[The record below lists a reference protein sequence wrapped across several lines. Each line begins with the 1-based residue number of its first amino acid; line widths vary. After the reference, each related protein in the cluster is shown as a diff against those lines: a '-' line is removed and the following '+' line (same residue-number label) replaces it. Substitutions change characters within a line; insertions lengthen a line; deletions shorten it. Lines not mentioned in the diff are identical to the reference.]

1 MQHETAKNTEKPTPG
16 APVFKAEI
24 CTATGNVFN
33 LLNPSQSKFG
43 IEDIAHALSHVC
55 RFSGHVRTFYSV
67 AQHSVM
73 VSRLVPPEYALA
85 GLLHDAAE
93 AFIGDISS
101 PLKALLPD
109 YKAIEKNVE
118 AAVFARF
125 GLPAKLPPEI
135 KQADWTLLATETRD
149 LMPPGADDWAH
160 LQNIQP
166 LPTVIVPMSSAQAK
180 TAFLARF
187 LELVPQHGF
196 IPQSLTGSLT
206 LGAKLAQTREAQSAA
221 TALAGAS
228 AASRKEQDQ
237 LGRDANVRAFFDGA
251 WATFSDKINSGS
263 EPGSVVLDRRTLERI
278 QMMVSPDA
286 RFWSL
291 PLSSNWREG
300 GKGIWS
306 PSHPYHFV
314 WEEFL
319 AKCELHGL
327 EPSWTYAHQGSFESY
342 RWQLSLQLAAP

>member
-1 MQHETAKNTEKPTPG
+1 MPHETAKTTDKPTPG

-125 GLPAKLPPEI
+125 GLPAKLPAEI

-166 LPTVIVPMSSAQAK
+166 LTTVIVPMTSTQAK
-180 TAFLARF
+180 AAFLARY
-187 LELVPQHGF
+187 LELVPHHGI
-196 IPQSLTGSLT
+196 IPQGLAGSLS
-206 LGAKLAQTREAQSAA
+206 LGAKLAQTREAQSATIALAAA
-221 TALAGAS
+221 TAAE
-228 AASRKEQDQ
+228 RQEQTLLD
-237 LGRDANVRAFFDGA
+237 RDAKVRAFFDSA
-251 WATFSDKINSGS
+251 WTTFSEKICSGV
-263 EPGSVVLDRRTLERI
+263 EPGSVVLDRLTMDSI
-278 QMMVSPDA
+278 QMMVSVDA
-286 RFWSL
+286 RFWAL

-306 PSHPYHFV
+306 PAHPYHFV
-314 WEEFL
+314 WAEFL

-327 EPSWTYAHQGSFESY
+327 EPHWTYACKGSFESY
-342 RWQLSLQLAAP
+342 RWELSLQLAAS